1 MIESRRHVCFSGT
14 ASQGRIHFNLH
25 GLVRLLALVLLLGA
39 MPAWADGPDDDY
51 LKIYGVI
58 QQGDEL
64 NTAGKVDL
72 AKAKYLQAMTS
83 LASFKTNYPYWNN
96 QLVALRLNY
105 LTQRIT
111 KLSEKPRLAA
121 AETPAPNSGAPSGA
135 KAAAVASA
143 AQIKLLDPGAEP
155 RKVLRLHPKAGDK
168 QTLEMTLKMTV
179 ETKMGEMATPAMKL
193 PEIKMTMDTTIK
205 DVAENGDITY
215 ELVMTDVGIG
225 DESGASPQIAE
236 VLKGAFGGIKGQSGT
251 GTTSSRGISKGF
263 EFKAPSDANPQT
275 RQIVDQMKE
284 FSADLAISLPEEA
297 VGPGAKWQV
306 KMPVKAQ
313 GMTINQDSTYEV
325 VALDGDSLTT
335 KGNMSQ
341 EAANQKI
348 QSPAM
353 PGIQLDL
360 TKMTGKGSG
369 ERIYDLAK
377 LLPTTGKG
385 HVHSETAMA
394 MNMGGPKQAMN
405 VKTDIDISFAAK

>member
-1 MIESRRHVCFSGT
+1 MIETRGHICSTGT
-14 ASQGRIHFNLH
+14 IPQSWFHFNLH
-25 GLVRLLALVLLLGA
+25 RLTSLLALVLLLGV

-64 NTAGKVDL
+64 NTAGKPDL
-72 AKAKYLQAMTS
+72 AKAKYVQAMTS
-83 LASFKTNYPYWNN
+83 LSSFKTNYPYWNK

-105 LTQRIT
+105 LTQKIT
-111 KLSEKPRLAA
+111 ALSEKPRLAA
-121 AETPAPNSGAPSGA
+121 TDTPTSDSGAPSGT
-135 KAAAVASA
+135 KTAATASA

-168 QTLEMTLKMTV
+168 QTLEMTLKMSV
-179 ETKMGEMATPAMKL
+179 ETKMGEMSTPAMKL
-193 PEIKMTMDTTIK
+193 PEIKMSMETTIK

-215 ELVMTDVGIG
+215 ELVMNDVGIG
-225 DESGASPQIAE
+225 DESGAAPQVAE
-236 VLKGAFGGIKGQSGT
+236 ALKAAFGGIKGQSGT

-275 RQIVDQMKE
+275 RQFVDQMKE

-325 VALDGDSLTT
+325 VSLEGDTLTT
-335 KGNMSQ
+335 KGNVAQ

-353 PGIQLDL
+353 PGIKLDL
-360 TKMTGKGSG
+360 TKMTGKGTG

-385 HVHSETAMA
+385 QVHSETAMS
-394 MNMGGPKQAMN
+394 MNMGGQKQAMN
-405 VKTDIDISFAAK
+405 VKTDIEIRFAAK